1 MPSGVSLFLT
11 VDFPVLSAR
20 GGQGSLARER
30 FLQCTGVRKIMRRY
44 GFLTKDSVYGALNK
58 LRSAF
63 LAAKDGSE
71 VEEIIKAVL
80 TFDER
85 MKIGRRLQ
93 IAQLLNQGI
102 SYEEIKE
109 QLKVGFTTIN
119 FVERSLRDHPDAYE
133 LINRREDKVEQ
144 EYKAG
149 AYRRTGG
156 STLVFKRSEY
166 TGLKRKDIHR

>member
-1 MPSGVSLFLT
+1 MPH
-11 VDFPVLSAR
+11 
-20 GGQGSLARER
+20 ER
-30 FLQCTGVRKIMRRY
+30 ILERTHHRRVPHDVAV
-44 GFLTKDSVYGALNK
+44 GF
-58 LRSAF
+58 RSRAE
-63 LAAKDGSE
+63 AG
-71 VEEIIKAVL
+71 
-80 TFDER
+80 